1 MVWNCVLNEFL
12 NSSSDL
18 SGLNMSYKH
27 MLFIKVLNEFLNNVT
42 KFPVKRINEKRMCL
56 NAVLNEFTVG

>member
-12 NSSSDL
+12 NSSSDI
-18 SGLNMSYKH
+18 SGLNMSYKRRF
-27 MLFIKVLNEFLNNVT
+27 LIKVLNNFLNSVT
-42 KFPVKRINEKRMCL
+42 KFPVERINEKRMFL